1 KMIQKYLA
9 SCLIQCYQNR
19 PDMDACI

>member
-1 KMIQKYLA
+1 IQKYLA

>member
-1 KMIQKYLA
+1 KYLA